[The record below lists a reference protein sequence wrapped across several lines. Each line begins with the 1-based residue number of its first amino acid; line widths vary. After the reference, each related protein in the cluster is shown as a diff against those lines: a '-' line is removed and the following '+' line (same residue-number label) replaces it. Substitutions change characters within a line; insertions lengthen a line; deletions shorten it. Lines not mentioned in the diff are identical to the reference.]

1 MRWNSSCFSAYA
13 AQTGTISP
21 QLRFGQR
28 CATESV
34 FLHRNACLLFR
45 DTSNA
50 TEYLWKEMPAIDI
63 DGRTYVMSVMTS
75 MPWSDRSSEV
85 TAVIAKALF
94 DMRAALA

>member
-1 MRWNSSCFSAYA
+1 LRWNSSCFSAYA
-13 AQTGTISP
+13 AQAGTISP

-45 DTSNA
+45 DTLNA

-75 MPWSDRSSEV
+75 MPWSDR
-85 TAVIAKALF
+85 
-94 DMRAALA
+94 

>member
-34 FLHRNACLLFR
+34 FLHRYACILFR
-45 DTSNA
+45 DALNV

-75 MPWSDRSSEV
+75 MPWSGRSSEV
-85 TAVIAKALF
+85 AAAIAKALY
-94 DMRAALA
+94 DVRSSLA

>member
-13 AQTGTISP
+13 AQAGTISL

-34 FLHRNACLLFR
+34 FLHRNTCLLFR
-45 DTSNA
+45 DTLNV
-50 TEYLWKEMPAIDI
+50 TEYLRKEMPAIDI

-85 TAVIAKALF
+85 TAAIAKALF
-94 DMRAALA
+94 DTRAALA